1 MSTTTTHTVVLELTT
16 SEAIALSWMVNLGG
30 QAADQLVLNKTQRIK
45 FGAALTAAD
54 KLTDAI
60 DAASINDTRCV
71 SVGQLNDLRR
81 LIDQN
86 KHNEVNWLL
95 TKILYG

>member
-1 MSTTTTHTVVLELTT
+1 MEAPHTVVLELTT
-16 SEAIALSWMVNLGG
+16 SEAIALSWMIDLGE
-30 QAADQLVLNKTQRIK
+30 QAADQLVLNQPQRIK
-45 FGAALTAAD
+45 FRAALTAAD

-81 LIDQN
+81 LIDQDQ
-86 KHNEVNWLL
+86 HTEVNWLL
-95 TKILYG
+95 TKMLHG